1 MGRGG
6 RRSTSFRP
14 GQSGNPSGLP
24 KTLRVIEDRAEAKRI
39 IADVKAAAREFT
51 ADALQKLHAIMMDES
66 APHAAQL
73 GAAREILDRGWGKP
87 TQTIESDVGPTLAD
101 LVLQSYRG
109 RTALPAPAEA
119 LTLESSTKEENS

>member
-66 APHAAQL
+66 APSRRRRSRATWGRRWRTWCCKATAAAQRSL
-73 GAAREILDRGWGKP
+73 RQPR
-87 TQTIESDVGPTLAD
+87 
-101 LVLQSYRG
+101 R
-109 RTALPAPAEA
+109 
-119 LTLESSTKEENS
+119 